1 MMVHSWAASS
11 LFGVR
16 ENQSMEA
23 CVARCSDGLFFR
35 CLNRFNFRRSFK
47 PMAFIHAASGSLS
60 PSSLS
65 EKILGNSLEIFKTII
80 SCLFDSRKAMLG
92 FFPFFFFF
100 FFTFFVQNDG
110 QYMHLIIHF
119 ICSSY
124 WDIWKNYC
132 WNAIIPRPPS
142 LLVSNIYYHLNA
154 VFYQWS
160 DQHIIDLLK
169 QREEGFGSWEERW
182 NKVKWFKLGRNHVWL
197 WL

>member
-1 MMVHSWAASS
+1 MVLLQLKA
-11 LFGVR
+11 LTCL
-16 ENQSMEA
+16 SMLLKQKSGKEI
-23 CVARCSDGLFFR
+23 VLIIPQWVWI
-35 CLNRFNFRRSFK
+35 SF
-47 PMAFIHAASGSLS
+47 L
-60 PSSLS
+60 
-65 EKILGNSLEIFKTII
+65 
-80 SCLFDSRKAMLG
+80 
-92 FFPFFFFF
+92 F

-124 WDIWKNYC
+124 WDIWKDYS

-142 LLVSNIYYHLNA
+142 LLVPNIYYHLNA